1 MTVGGEVRRIRVFV
15 VDDHRIVRE
24 GLRSLL
30 EREPDIEV
38 SGEAGDGREAI
49 RRVLELR
56 PDIVVMDISM
66 PDLNGVDAARQIVE
80 GVPGTRVICLSVHR
94 ERRLVEAMLQA
105 GASGYLLKTT
115 AAREL
120 VAAVRC
126 VAGGETWL
134 SPPIAADIVT
144 HHVRTGEARTV
155 GAVADLTDKEREVLQ
170 LVAEGHGTKEVADRL
185 HIAPKTVLA
194 HRANL
199 MRKLGVDST
208 VALARYALR
217 EGLVDL

>member
-1 MTVGGEVRRIRVFV
+1 MKVGGDGRRIRVLV

-30 EREPDIEV
+30 EREPDVEV
-38 SGEAGDGREAI
+38 VGEAGDGREAVSRAI
-49 RRVLELR
+49 ELR
-56 PDIVVMDISM
+56 PDVVVMDISM
-66 PDLNGVDAARQIVE
+66 PDLNGVDGARQIVE
-80 GVPGTRVICLSVHR
+80 SVPGTRVICLSVHR

-120 VAAVRC
+120 VTAVRC

-134 SPPIAADIVT
+134 SPPIAADIVD
-144 HHVRTGEARTV
+144 HHVRTGGGEPAGVV
-155 GAVADLTDKEREVLQ
+155 GDLTDKEREVLQ
-170 LVAEGHGTKEVADRL
+170 LVAEGHGTKDIACRL
-185 HIAPKTVLA
+185 HISAKTVLA